1 MSNPA
6 LTELLAS
13 YVPKLIQN
21 RIVADP
27 SPIESPVAEEMQ
39 AAILFADISGFTLLT
54 ERLAEKGPTG
64 VETLARILNEYFG
77 QLIDIIHEYGGD
89 IVKFAGD
96 AVIAVWPIVSD
107 LPVPVD
113 LANAGI
119 PFDASAQGKVGA
131 ISRADQWQ
139 WTMRVAECAL
149 KIRERLT
156 NYRAADSNLYLKLAI
171 STGNITTAH
180 VGGVFNRWEFL
191 LTGAPLVELGIANN
205 LAKAGEIIV
214 TPSAWRLI
222 RSDSIAEQM
231 EFELKEA
238 IAQGG
243 RLNSLN
249 KPSSIFSSNVKV
261 NIPDGAENSLRA
273 YIPGAIIN
281 RLSAGQSGW
290 IAELRRVTVLFIN
303 LPDLDQDT
311 ALEKAQNI
319 ARLIQ
324 RSVYRYEGSINKINV
339 DDKGIT
345 IVAALGLP
353 PFAHEDDPARGVQ
366 AALMIRKEL
375 TSLKVRS
382 NIGITTGRIFC
393 GSIGNESRRE
403 YTTIGNAVNLSA
415 RLMGAA
421 GAQYEIIEKYGVPI
435 LCDRLTYDGAKDVVE
450 FQPLPPQQVKGRTEA
465 VELFHPLDLKKSV
478 IRPKTELIGRQE
490 EKTMIANALQE
501 LSRGA
506 PHQTIILQGEAGIGK
521 SRLFEDLVRQAET
534 LDVNMFNGGGD
545 PIEKANPY
553 HAWRPI
559 FNRILS
565 IENISVSA
573 ELTEED
579 QIAIQARVEEKLKE
593 VDPDFERYAPLLDV
607 VLPIPIPDNELT
619 SAMSGEIRGGNIR
632 EVLTRLLAY
641 EAGRTPLLIV
651 MEDLHWFD
659 SASWSL
665 LVDVQQKVRPILLA
679 LNTRPLSDPVP
690 PQFKQIQQSAE
701 ARLVKLE
708 AMMLDDVEA
717 LVCQRLGVRSI
728 PPMIGRLIREK
739 SEGHPF
745 FAEEL
750 AYALREAG
758 ILVIEHQECQ
768 IDPRFV
774 NFEELTLPDTLQA
787 AITNRID
794 SLDPSQQLTL
804 KVASVIGRIFALRVL
819 EAVHPIEADKPALP
833 DYMET
838 LTRLSLTLVESEAPD
853 LAYIFKHAVTQE
865 VAYNLMLY
873 SQRRQLHQAV
883 AEWIEQSNEMNI
895 ESYYTLLA
903 YHWTQAAEATDA
915 THKDHAVHKAVEY
928 LEKAGEQ
935 AMQNYANTEAIQF
948 FSQAL
953 DWDARLSRS
962 SPSRL
967 PAERA
972 GLPKSE
978 GRDAI
983 RAHQIRRARWHS
995 RMGLAY
1001 YGLGSLPDCNKHVRE
1016 ALKLLDSPIPST
1028 SAQFVFG
1035 LVPQIIR
1042 QVFHRYFPSQFIGS
1056 ISNEQDREVALE
1068 VSRLYELMGRI
1079 YFYSNETLPIIYTV
1093 LHFLNDAEKAGPSP
1107 ELASA
1112 YSSTAVLMGL
1122 AQLHKLAEMYVDS
1135 ALAVAKEVNQPSN
1148 LITVGVVTSAYKIT
1162 VGKWNEVR
1170 ERVEESKA
1178 ICEQLGDYRQWGD
1191 CAAMLGENALISGDI
1206 QYALD
1211 IQKILLEDAR
1221 RRRNPLHQCWGLLG
1235 VTANNMRLGND
1246 STAVPMLEEALQILE
1261 ETPNLASSIETN
1273 GQLALAHLQLGED
1286 EKALA
1291 YAGKVLDLAAGIS
1304 PTVYSMDI
1312 GFASVADVY
1321 FELWEKALRDSNRQS
1336 DSDQYKF
1343 LAERAIKLL
1352 RAFEKVFPIGKPVTP
1367 YYQGWYE
1374 WLTGKPHAA
1383 VKSWKIGLEA
1393 AQKFNMPYE
1402 EGLIRVKLGTVLQ
1415 DDRIAR
1421 AQHLERA
1428 IEIFQKMG
1436 AAPELRKAKDELKKA
1451 GF

>member
-27 SPIESPVAEEMQ
+27 SPIESPVAEDMP
-39 AAILFADISGFTLLT
+39 AAILFADISGFTPLT

-64 VETLARILNEYFG
+64 VETLARVLNQYFG

-96 AVIAVWPIVSD
+96 ALIAVWPIVSD
-107 LPVPVD
+107 LPVSPD
-113 LANAGI
+113 LTNVNQSAN
-119 PFDASAQGKVGA
+119 GKENV
-131 ISRADQWQ
+131 ITRADQWQ

-156 NYRAADSNLYLKLAI
+156 NYRAEDSNLYLKLAI

-205 LAKAGEIIV
+205 LANAGEIII
-214 TPSAWRLI
+214 TPSSWKLI
-222 RSDSIAEQM
+222 RNDCIAAPL

-249 KPSSIFSSNVKV
+249 KPSSIFSSNVKPD
-261 NIPDGAENSLRA
+261 IPAGAETSLRA

-290 IAELRRVTVLFIN
+290 IAELRRVTVLFIS
-303 LPDLDQDT
+303 LPDLDQNT
-311 ALEKAQNI
+311 KLENAQNI
-319 ARLIQ
+319 AELIQ
-324 RSVYRYEGSINKINV
+324 RSVYRYEGSINKISV

-375 TSLKVRS
+375 TNEKVRS
-382 NIGITTGRIFC
+382 YIGMTTGRIFC
-393 GSIGNESRRE
+393 GSIGNDERRE

-421 GAQYEIIEKYGVPI
+421 GNQYELIEKHGVPI

-450 FQPLPPQQVKGRTEA
+450 FEPLPPQHVKGRADA
-465 VELFHPLDLKKSV
+465 VEVFHPLDLKKSV
-478 IRPKTELIGRQE
+478 MRPKTELIGRQE
-490 EKTMIANALQE
+490 EKILIANALQE

-506 PHQTIILQGEAGIGK
+506 AHQTIILQGEAGIGK
-521 SRLFEDLVRQAET
+521 SRLFEDLARQAET
-534 LDVNMFNGGGD
+534 LNVNMFNGAGD
-545 PIEKANPY
+545 AIERATPY

-559 FNRILS
+559 FNRILD
-565 IENISVSA
+565 IENVTMSA

-579 QIAIQARVEEKLKE
+579 QIAIQNRVIATLSDI
-593 VDPDFERYAPLLDV
+593 DPDLARYAPLLGV
-607 VLPIPIPDNELT
+607 VLPIPFPDNELT

-641 EAGRTPLLIV
+641 ESAQAPLLIV

-679 LNTRPLSDPVP
+679 LNTRPISDPVP
-690 PQFKQIQQSAE
+690 LQFKQIQESAE
-701 ARLVKLE
+701 ARLVRLE

-717 LVCQRLGVRSI
+717 LVCQRLGVKSI

-750 AYALREAG
+750 AYAMRESG
-758 ILVIEHQECQ
+758 ILKIENQECQ
-768 IDPRFV
+768 IDPRFGS
-774 NFEELTLPDTLQA
+774 FEDLTLPDTLQA

-838 LTRLSLTLVESEAPD
+838 LTRLSLTLIESEAPD

-873 SQRRQLHQAV
+873 SQRRQLHRAV

-903 YHWTQAAEATDA
+903 YHWTQAAENSEPTD
-915 THKDHAVHKAVEY
+915 TDDAVRKAVDY

-935 AMQNYANTEAIQF
+935 ATQTYANKEAVEF

-953 DWDARLSRS
+953 EWD
-962 SPSRL
+962 
-967 PAERA
+967 EK
-972 GLPKSE
+972 LPKPAPA
-978 GRDAI
+978 GREAL
-983 RAHQIRRARWHS
+983 RNRQVRRARWHS
-995 RMGLAY
+995 RLGLAHY
-1001 YGLGSLPDCNKHVRE
+1001 SLGSLPECNKHARE
-1016 ALKLLDSPIPST
+1016 ALRLLESPIPS
-1028 SAQFVFG
+1028 SRAQFALG
-1035 LVPQIIR
+1035 LFPQIIR
-1042 QVFHRYFPSQFIGS
+1042 QVFHRYFPSRYIDS
-1056 ISNEQDREVALE
+1056 ISSEREREVAID
-1068 VSRLYELMGRI
+1068 VAHLYELMGRI
-1079 YFYSNETLPIIYTV
+1079 YFYSNETIPIMYCI
-1093 LHFLNDAEKAGPSP
+1093 LRLLNTAERAGPSP

-1112 YSSTAVLMGL
+1112 YAGMAVLAGL
-1122 AQLHKLAEMYVDS
+1122 AQLHPLAESYVDR
-1135 ALAVAKEVNQPSN
+1135 ALVVAREVNQPSN
-1148 LITVGVVTSAYKIT
+1148 LITVNVVTGVYELG
-1162 VGKWNEVR
+1162 VGKWDNVR
-1170 ERVEESKA
+1170 VKGQEAQA

-1191 CAAMLGENALISGDI
+1191 STVLLAENALISSDI
-1206 QYALD
+1206 EYAMNT
-1211 IQKILLEDAR
+1211 QKILLEDAR
-1221 RRRNPLHQCWGLLG
+1221 KRRNPLQQGWGLFG
-1235 VTANNMRLGND
+1235 MAANNIRRGNE
-1246 STAVPMLEEALQILE
+1246 AEAIPMLEEALKILE
-1261 ETPNLASSIETN
+1261 ELPNLASSINTN
-1273 GQLALAHLQLGED
+1273 GQLALAHLRLGQHGQ
-1286 EKALA
+1286 AMA
-1291 YAGKVLDLAAGIS
+1291 YASAVIELAANIS

-1312 GFASVADVY
+1312 GFAAVADVY
-1321 FELWEKALRDSNRQS
+1321 FELWEKALQGSSPQADP
-1336 DSDQYKF
+1336 DKYKL
-1343 LAERAIKLL
+1343 LAEKAIKLL
-1352 RAFEKVFPIGKPVTP
+1352 RAFQKVFPIGQPVTP

-1374 WLTGKPHAA
+1374 WLTGKPQAA
-1383 VKSWKIGLEA
+1383 IKSWNKGLEA
-1393 AQKFNMPYE
+1393 AKKFNMPYQE
-1402 EGLIRVKLGTVLQ
+1402 ALIRVKLGASLQ
-1415 DDRIAR
+1415 DDANAR
-1421 AQHLERA
+1421 RGREHFERA
-1428 IEIFQKMG
+1428 IQIFEEMG
-1436 AAPELRKAKDELKKA
+1436 AAHDLTAAKEAAKKA

>member
-27 SPIESPVAEEMQ
+27 SPIESPVSEEMP
-39 AAILFADISGFTLLT
+39 AAILFADISGFTPLT
-54 ERLAEKGPTG
+54 EKLAEKGPTG
-64 VETLARILNEYFG
+64 VETLARLLNEYFG

-96 AVIAVWPIVSD
+96 ALIAVWPIVAD
-107 LPVPVD
+107 LPVSPALTNVGQTQNQK
-113 LANAGI
+113 ANTI
-119 PFDASAQGKVGA
+119 T
-131 ISRADQWQ
+131 RADQWQ

-156 NYRAADSNLYLKLAI
+156 NYRAEDSNLYLKLAI

-205 LAKAGEIIV
+205 LADAGDIII
-214 TPSAWRLI
+214 TPSSWKLI
-222 RSDSIAEQM
+222 RNDCIAVPI

-249 KPSSIFSSNVKV
+249 KPSSIFSSNVKP
-261 NIPDGAENSLRA
+261 NIPAGAESSLRA

-281 RLSAGQSGW
+281 RLSAGQSSW

-303 LPDLDQDT
+303 LPELDQNT
-311 ALEKAQNI
+311 ELEKAQKI
-319 ARLIQ
+319 AQLIQ

-375 TSLKVRS
+375 TSQKVKVRS

-393 GSIGNESRRE
+393 GSIGNDERRE

-421 GAQYEIIEKYGVPI
+421 GLNYELIEKYGVPI

-450 FQPLPPQQVKGRTEA
+450 FESLPSQHVKGRADA
-465 VELFHPLDLKKSV
+465 VEVFHPVELKKSV

-490 EKTMIANALQE
+490 EKILIANALQE

-506 PHQTIILQGEAGIGK
+506 AHQTIILQGEAGIGK

-534 LDVNMFNGGGD
+534 LNVNMFNGVGD
-545 PIEKANPY
+545 AIERATSY
-553 HAWRPI
+553 HAWRPV
-559 FNRILS
+559 FNKILD
-565 IENISVSA
+565 IENVSMSA

-579 QIAIQARVEEKLKE
+579 QIAIQNRVVAKLSE
-593 VDPDFERYAPLLDV
+593 IDPDLVRYAPLLGV
-607 VLPIPIPDNELT
+607 VLPVPIPDNELT
-619 SAMSGEIRGGNIR
+619 SVMSGEIRGGNIR

-641 EAGRTPLLIV
+641 EAAQAPLLIV

-690 PQFKQIQQSAE
+690 LQFKQIQESTE
-701 ARLVKLE
+701 ARLVRLE

-717 LVCQRLGVRSI
+717 LVCQRLGVKSV
-728 PPMIGRLIREK
+728 PPMLGRLIREK

-750 AYALREAG
+750 AYAMRESG
-758 ILVIEHQECQ
+758 ILKIEDHECQ
-768 IDPRFV
+768 IDARFS
-774 NFEELTLPDTLQA
+774 NFEEVTLPDTLQA

-794 SLDPSQQLTL
+794 SLDPSQQLAL

-838 LTRLSLTLVESEAPD
+838 LTRLSLTLVESETPE

-873 SQRRQLHQAV
+873 SQRRQLHRAV

-903 YHWTQAAEATDA
+903 YHWTQAAEGTAPAD
-915 THKDHAVHKAVEY
+915 KDYVVRKAVDY

-935 AMQNYANTEAIQF
+935 AMQTYANKEAVEF
-948 FSQAL
+948 FSQAIE
-953 DWDARLSRS
+953 WD
-962 SPSRL
+962 
-967 PAERA
+967 EK
-972 GLPKSE
+972 LPKPE
-978 GRDAI
+978 GKEALRNRQA
-983 RAHQIRRARWHS
+983 RKARWHS
-995 RMGLAY
+995 QLGLAH

-1016 ALKLLDSPIPST
+1016 ALKLLESPIPS
-1028 SAQFVFG
+1028 SRAQFILG
-1035 LVPQIIR
+1035 LVPQIIY
-1042 QVFHRYFPSQFIGS
+1042 QVLHRFFPSRYIGS
-1056 ISNEQDREVALE
+1056 ITNKRERDIAIDVA
-1068 VSRLYELMGRI
+1068 RLYELMGRI
-1079 YFYSNETLPIIYTV
+1079 YFYSNETIPIMFCI
-1093 LHFLNDAEKAGPSP
+1093 LRLLNTAERAGPSP

-1112 YSSTAVLMGL
+1112 YAGMAVLAGL
-1122 AQLHKLAEMYVDS
+1122 AQLHPLAESYVER
-1135 ALAVAKEVNQPSN
+1135 ALTVAKEVNQPSN
-1148 LITVGVVTSAYKIT
+1148 LIAVNVVTGVYELG
-1162 VGKWNEVR
+1162 VGKWDNVR
-1170 ERVEESKA
+1170 AKGQEARA
-1178 ICEQLGDYRQWGD
+1178 ICEQLGDTRQWGD
-1191 CAAMLGENALISGDI
+1191 STVLVAETALISSDI
-1206 QYALD
+1206 EFAMST
-1211 IQKILLEDAR
+1211 QKILLADAR
-1221 RRRNPLHQCWGLLG
+1221 QRRNPLQQGWGLFG
-1235 VTANNMRLGND
+1235 VAANNIRLGN
-1246 STAVPMLEEALQILE
+1246 AAEAIPMLEEALQILE
-1261 ETPNLASSIETN
+1261 ELPNLASSINTN
-1273 GQLALAHLQLGED
+1273 GQLALAHLRLGQYGQ
-1286 EKALA
+1286 ALA
-1291 YAGKVLDLAAGIS
+1291 YASVVLELASDIS
-1304 PTVYSMDI
+1304 PTVYSMDL
-1312 GFASVADVY
+1312 GFAAVADVY
-1321 FELWEKALRDSNRQS
+1321 FELWQKAVQDSNRKF
-1336 DSDQYKF
+1336 DSDKYRL
-1343 LAERAIKLL
+1343 LAERALKLVH
-1352 RAFEKVFPIGKPVTP
+1352 AFQKVFPIGQPVTP

-1374 WLTGKPHAA
+1374 WLRGKHQAA
-1383 VKSWKIGLEA
+1383 INTWKKGLEA
-1393 AQKFNMPYE
+1393 AKKFNMPYQ
-1402 EGLIRVKLGTVLQ
+1402 EGLIRVKLGASSPIGSEVHREHFQ
-1415 DDRIAR
+1415 
-1421 AQHLERA
+1421 RA
-1428 IEIFQKMG
+1428 IEIFEKMG
-1436 AAPELRKAKDELKKA
+1436 AVHELEIAKRLESGESRL
-1451 GF
+1451 